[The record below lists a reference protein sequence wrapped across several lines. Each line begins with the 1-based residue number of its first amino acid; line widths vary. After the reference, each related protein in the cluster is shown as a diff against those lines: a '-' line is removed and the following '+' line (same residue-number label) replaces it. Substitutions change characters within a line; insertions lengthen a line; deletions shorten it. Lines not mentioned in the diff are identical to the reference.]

1 LSTKFEFIGK
11 NYKIKI
17 KMWKRTFI
25 SAFIAQIF
33 SIIGFSFALPFLPFF
48 ISELGIK
55 DISQQSYWAGV
66 ILSASGFTFTIFSPL
81 WGYLADK
88 YGRKVMVVRSMFAG
102 TFILFLMSF
111 VKTVKQLLICR
122 LLQGALTG
130 TIVASITLVA
140 SVVPIEKSGF
150 TLGMMHAAVSIGNS
164 IGPLIGGIISDHFGY
179 RNTFRIG
186 GCIIFL
192 GGFLIFLFAKENRIN
207 NKKHEEISYKDILR
221 LKGFWI
227 ATMIMFGVRL
237 SNTILNPSFPL
248 VIKEIIK
255 NPEKLNT
262 ITGVVIGIAAII
274 EGLCAAGLGKLSD
287 KIGYLRMI
295 VNCFIFA
302 SIASMGHFFVNS
314 IAWLFFW
321 RIIFVGSVAG
331 VIPSVN
337 SMIKTIIK
345 ENSIGKAYGLFNS
358 ISMLGLAFGP
368 LIGGYTGKII
378 NIRTPF
384 LITSIFH
391 TIVAIS
397 IINLIKKEKG
407 ENL

>member
-1 LSTKFEFIGK
+1 
-11 NYKIKI
+11 
-17 KMWKRTFI
+17 MWKKTFI
-25 SAFIAQIF
+25 STFIAQIL
-33 SIIGFSFALPFLPFF
+33 SIVGFSFALPFLPFF

-55 DISQQSYWAGV
+55 DVSQQSYWAGI

-102 TFILFLMSF
+102 TLVLFLMSF
-111 VKTVKQLLICR
+111 VKTVKQLLFCR

-130 TIVASITLVA
+130 TIVASVTLVA
-140 SVVPIEKSGF
+140 SVVPVEKSGF

-192 GGFLIFLFAKENRIN
+192 GGLLIFLFARENRIN
-207 NKKHEEISYKDILR
+207 NKKNEDISYREILK
-221 LKGFWI
+221 LKWFWI

-248 VIKEIIK
+248 VIKEIIT

-262 ITGVVIGIAAII
+262 ITGVIIGIAAII

-302 SIASMGHFFVNS
+302 SIASMGHFFVHS
-314 IAWLFFW
+314 ISSLFFW
-321 RIIFVGSVAG
+321 RILFVGSVAG

-337 SMIKTIIK
+337 SMIKKLIN
-345 ENSIGKAYGLFNS
+345 ENSIGKAYGLFTS

-391 TIVAIS
+391 AIVAIS
-397 IINLIKKEKG
+397 IIYLIKKEK
-407 ENL
+407 EKIYED

>member
-1 LSTKFEFIGK
+1 
-11 NYKIKI
+11 
-17 KMWKRTFI
+17 MWKKTFI
-25 SAFIAQIF
+25 STFIAQIL
-33 SIIGFSFALPFLPFF
+33 SIVGFSFALPFLPFF

-55 DISQQSYWAGV
+55 DVSQQSYWAGI

-102 TFILFLMSF
+102 TLVLFLMSF
-111 VKTVKQLLICR
+111 VKTVKQLLFCR

-130 TIVASITLVA
+130 TIVASVTLVA
-140 SVVPIEKSGF
+140 SVVPVEKSGF

-192 GGFLIFLFAKENRIN
+192 GGLLIFLFARENRIN
-207 NKKHEEISYKDILR
+207 NKKNEDISYREILK
-221 LKGFWI
+221 LKWFWI

-248 VIKEIIK
+248 VIKEIIT

-262 ITGVVIGIAAII
+262 ITGVIIGIAAII

-302 SIASMGHFFVNS
+302 SMGHFFVHS
-314 IAWLFFW
+314 ISSLFFW
-321 RIIFVGSVAG
+321 RILFVGSVAG

-337 SMIKTIIK
+337 SMIKKLIN
-345 ENSIGKAYGLFNS
+345 ENSIGKAYGLFTS

-391 TIVAIS
+391 AIVAIS
-397 IINLIKKEKG
+397 IIYLIKKEK
-407 ENL
+407 EKIYED